1 MRRMIDGPRFELIG
15 RKHGGYASWAVWAAP
30 TRSPKSN
37 IDDLS
42 VLDIAKTPAT
52 LALLKSD
59 SVMVGLNIS
68 RSFGER
74 YRNFHDP
81 SPRGNDFKI
90 RFAFANT
97 DFYGSY
103 MTDIIKHVE
112 LVKSD
117 DLLKHLKER
126 PSLVRANVEVFREE
140 LRDLGGERP
149 TILAFGVAAHTLIAQ
164 NIPRDEYSSLVR
176 LTHYSHQISKEQ
188 YRENV
193 LAQIGSQT
201 ATATKIFQ

>member
-1 MRRMIDGPRFELIG
+1 MTRRMIDASRFELIG

-30 TRSPKSN
+30 TSTPKSN

-42 VLDIAKTPAT
+42 ALDIAITPST
-52 LALLKSD
+52 LGLLKSN

-81 SPRGNDFKI
+81 SSRGNDFKI
-90 RFAFANT
+90 RFAFAET
-97 DFYGSY
+97 EFYGSY

-117 DLLKHLKER
+117 DLLRYLKER

-140 LRDLGGERP
+140 LRDLGAKRP
-149 TILAFGVAAHTLIAQ
+149 TILAFGAAAHALIAQ
-164 NIPRDEYSSLVR
+164 NLSRDEYSSLVR
-176 LTHYSHQISKEQ
+176 LTHYSHHIGKEE

-193 LAQIGSQT
+193 LA
-201 ATATKIFQ
+201 